1 MSTERWLRVKGITSD
16 ALERAET
23 ERPSFLT
30 EACAGDEALRRE
42 VESLLTAHARAGDFL
57 ETPGLAGAGAAGAV
71 ARVAEEGSMHVAA
84 GRRVGPYRILEELGH
99 GGMGVVYLAERADAA
114 FEKQVAIKVARGG
127 FASESLM
134 ERFREERRI
143 LATLDH
149 PNIARL
155 LDGGTIEDG
164 SPYLVMEYVDGVPL
178 DVYSETAPLSTR
190 ATAALVPP
198 GLLSR
203 AVRPPAPGDPSRPQ
217 GAQHPGDGGRHAEA
231 PGLRHREAAGAGA
244 RA

>member
-23 ERPSFLT
+23 ERASFLT
-30 EACAGDEALRRE
+30 EACAGDETLRRE
-42 VESLLTAHARAGDFL
+42 VESLLSAHERAGDFL
-57 ETPGLAGAGAAGAV
+57 ETPSLAATGAAGAV
-71 ARVAEEGSMHVAA
+71 ARAADEGSTPVAA

-114 FEKQVAIKVARGG
+114 FEKQVAIKVSRGG
-127 FASESLM
+127 FASESLL

-178 DVYSETAPLSTR
+178 DVYSETASLSLGQR
-190 ATAALVPP
+190 LHLFRQVCC
-198 GLLSR
+198 GR
-203 AVRPPAPGDPSRPQ
+203 AVRPPAPGHTPRPE
-217 GAQHPGDGGRHAEA
+217 GAEHPGDGGGHAEA
-231 PGLRHREAAGAGA
+231 AGFRHRQAAGAGA